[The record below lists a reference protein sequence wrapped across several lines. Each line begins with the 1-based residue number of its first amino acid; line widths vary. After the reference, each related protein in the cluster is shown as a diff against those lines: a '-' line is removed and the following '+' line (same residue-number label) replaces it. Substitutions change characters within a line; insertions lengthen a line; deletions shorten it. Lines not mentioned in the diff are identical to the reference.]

1 MMSHQF
7 GTLKMSPSTKSD
19 RFNGEE
25 RRRILNFNKRIPQV
39 GHASKDLHNGSVSKK
54 KYENEKIETEDYTN
68 KFSTKDELKIW
79 KLAKNEIWIKIYL
92 PNPSKKVTRKDQ
104 YHFSRGNIQPCLGS
118 WFMIFVQTMK
128 KGTLSESTFSQ
139 RLFFPTFVMDLRFPK
154 GWSNWKS
161 PSSRRGRGISQ
172 MNLSLG
178 FSSQKW
184 RTSATLYREPLSP
197 RKEVFFHLQALPLT
211 NFLGKW
217 VKFWASTEQN

>member
-1 MMSHQF
+1 MR
-7 GTLKMSPSTKSD
+7 LYKP
-19 RFNGEE
+19 
-25 RRRILNFNKRIPQV
+25 ILNERWV
-39 GHASKDLHNGSVSKK
+39 EDLKTCQKWTIS
-54 KYENEKIETEDYTN
+54 
-68 KFSTKDELKIW
+68 
-79 KLAKNEIWIKIYL
+79 YL
-92 PNPSKKVTRKDQ
+92 SNPSKKVTRKDQ
-104 YHFSRGNIQPCLGS
+104 YYFSCGNVQPCLGS
-118 WFMIFVQTMK
+118 WFIIIVQTK
-128 KGTLSESTFSQ
+128 KGKLPESTFSQ

-172 MNLSLG
+172 MNLSQG